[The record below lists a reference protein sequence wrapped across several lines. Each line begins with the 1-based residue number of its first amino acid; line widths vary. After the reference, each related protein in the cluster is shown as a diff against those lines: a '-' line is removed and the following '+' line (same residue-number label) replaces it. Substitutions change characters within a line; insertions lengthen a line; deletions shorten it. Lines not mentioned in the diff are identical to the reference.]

1 VSSRCRSTFLEVSG
15 RWLGMYTFT
24 IIQSKLSMVLMIVLC
39 VPFFENLVF
48 VDGCYPCFVQ
58 EDVGA
63 FSFVEWEVDE
73 ENGISCCFFEVS
85 DRLWCAMILGHKL

>member
-1 VSSRCRSTFLEVSG
+1 MVGDVYIYDNPIEIVNGADDRSV
-15 RWLGMYTFT
+15 Y
-24 IIQSKLSMVLMIVLC
+24 

-63 FSFVEWEVDE
+63 FSFVGWEVDE
-73 ENGISCCFFEVS
+73 ENGIFCCFFEVS